1 MIKSTFLTLLKL
13 RLGSRTDTDL
23 DVLISLEADQAQFEL
38 EHSAEI
44 PWFLLGLE
52 TPITLVVG
60 SRLASWPDGFL
71 AEYED
76 GGIWVTD
83 SSGNLGL
90 LDKGDY
96 DASLEY
102 WGSETGLPK
111 GYSTAGSNIQLFPIP
126 DVAYTATVDCFLSDT
141 LFSDLDGGE
150 ENLWLTHAPDVLI
163 AKTGMRVAT
172 FIRDVELVQIFVGE
186 YTLATKRMEIE
197 HIARMEANRIR
208 KMEG

>member
-23 DVLISLEADQAQFEL
+23 DILIPLEADQAQFEL

-44 PWFLLGLE
+44 PWFLLGLN
-52 TPITLVVG
+52 TPLTLTAG
-60 SRLASWPDGFL
+60 NRTISWPAGFL

-76 GGIWVTD
+76 GGIWITD
-83 SSGNLGL
+83 SSGNQSL

-96 DASLEY
+96 DTSLEY
-102 WGSETGLPK
+102 WGNETGLPK
-111 GYSTAGSNIQLFPIP
+111 GYSSAGNNVQLFPIP

-141 LFSDLDGGE
+141 LFSATASGE
-150 ENLWLTHAPDVLI
+150 ENLWLDHAPDVLI

-172 FIRDVELVQIFVGE
+172 FIRDPDLVQIFASE

-197 HIARMEANRIR
+197 HIARMEVNRVR